1 MTKDETKKSEA
12 DYDVIVIGGGPAGLT
27 AVLYASRGGLKT
39 LMLEKATPG
48 GLAQTTD
55 IIENYPGFP
64 EGISGPELMESMEK
78 QARKFGAEF
87 KNINEVVA
95 IEKSNETIFSV
106 KTSDNTITSKSV
118 IIATGAES
126 RKIGVPGE
134 SKYIG
139 RGVSYCAVCDGAFF
153 KDAEVAVVGGGNS
166 AVEEALFLTKFVKKI
181 YLIHRR
187 DRLRADNVIV
197 ERAKNNQK
205 IEFVW
210 DTVVE
215 EVIGDVKG
223 VSSLKLKNIKT
234 EQVQEL
240 PVEGVFVYIGYKPN
254 TVFLEGL
261 LELDKGGFVVTD
273 GEMNT
278 NVSGIMAC
286 GDVRSKA
293 LKQIVTATGEGATA
307 AFSSEKYIDKLE
319 NREYGDFKK

>member
-1 MTKDETKKSEA
+1 MKKNGEV

-48 GLAQTTD
+48 GLVQTTD

-64 EGISGPELMESMEK
+64 DGVSGPELMELMEK

-87 KNINEVVA
+87 KNISEVLA
-95 IEKSNETIFSV
+95 IEKSDGSVFSV

-126 RKIGVPGE
+126 RKIGIPGE
-134 SKYIG
+134 SKYTG

-153 KDAEVAVVGGGNS
+153 KEAEVAVVGGGNA
-166 AVEEALFLTKFVKKI
+166 AVEEALFLTKFAKKI

-187 DRLRADNVIV
+187 DRLRADNVIA
-197 ERAKNNQK
+197 ERAKKDPK

-215 EVIGDVKG
+215 EVIGDGKG
-223 VSSLKLKNIKT
+223 VSSLKLKNIKN
-234 EQVQEL
+234 EQVQDL
-240 PVEGVFVYIGYKPN
+240 KVEGVFVYIGYKPN
-254 TVFLEGL
+254 TVFLEGF

-307 AFSSEKYIDKLE
+307 AFSTEKYIDKLE
-319 NREYGDFKK
+319 NREYGEFKQ